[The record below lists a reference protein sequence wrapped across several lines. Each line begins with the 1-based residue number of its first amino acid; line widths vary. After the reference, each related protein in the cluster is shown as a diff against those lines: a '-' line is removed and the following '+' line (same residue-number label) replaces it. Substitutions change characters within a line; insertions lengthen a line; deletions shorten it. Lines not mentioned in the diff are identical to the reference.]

1 MADSNN
7 NVNITNE
14 QLEQAI
20 AQRAVS
26 AVQSVSVD
34 GMSSSYQSLDQQLKA
49 LSALQKARAARN
61 PLGALKIFKIKSTN

>member
-1 MADSNN
+1 MAESIN

-20 AQRAVS
+20 AKRAVS

-49 LSALQKARAARN
+49 LSALQKAQAARN
-61 PLGALKIFKIKSTN
+61 PLGALKFFKIKSTN